1 MANIKFN
8 RKIFEKEIG
17 KLDEKMQNRIALFGT
32 TLESFN
38 DEEIELE
45 IFPDRPDL
53 LSYQG
58 FKRAFL
64 SFLGKKTGLKNYKLK
79 KPEKRLQSNYR

>member
-8 RKIFEKEIG
+8 RSIFEKEIG
-17 KLDEKMQNRIALFGT
+17 KLNAEMQNKIAMFGT
-32 TLESFN
+32 TLEKIDNESL
-38 DEEIELE
+38 EIEV
-45 IFPDRPDL
+45 FPNRPDL

-64 SFLGKKTGLKNYKLK
+64 AFLGKK
-79 KPEKRLQSNYR
+79 QD